1 MPDVPAVCDTC
12 GTVFSSGIYAE
23 NATIVTLVGNTAGP
37 CPRCGG
43 MGHVPDG
50 TFTFTENT
58 IELLQGP
65 QRTVSELQSLAE
77 ILRQARERHAS
88 TEEVAETIRRESPQ
102 LTRLADLLPRTRSE
116 LYGFIQIVLAIIAIV
131 LTQAAAQRIDIQEV
145 DVDIDQV
152 ISITFQQQIQ
162 QRASESQ
169 TQQIPKV
176 GRNELCPCGSG
187 KKYKKCH
194 GNPLSWQ
201 EN

>member
-12 GTVFSSGIYAE
+12 GTVFSSGIYIE
-23 NATIVTLVGNTAGP
+23 NATSVTLAGNTAGP
-37 CPRCGG
+37 CPRCGD

-50 TFTFTENT
+50 TFNFTEDT

-65 QRTVSELQSLAE
+65 RRTVSELQNLAE

-116 LYGFIQIVLAIIAIV
+116 LYGFIQIVLAVIAIV
-131 LTQAAAQRIDIQEV
+131 LTQAAVQRIDIQEV

-152 ISITFQQQIQ
+152 ISITFQQQ
-162 QRASESQ
+162 
-169 TQQIPKV
+169 
-176 GRNELCPCGSG
+176 
-187 KKYKKCH
+187 
-194 GNPLSWQ
+194 
-201 EN
+201 